1 MNDYKSRYNFSLE
14 RIKVKDELIEALEA
28 EVERMRELLADK
40 ILDTRIKYNPEV
52 VKARLTEL
60 IKLGLIQVPSE
71 EGE

>member
-60 IKLGLIQVPSE
+60 IKLGITQAPP
-71 EGE
+71 EGGE